1 MTIDNIMKVRNTKT
15 GKEITI
21 LDIATKEGTATYIED
36 GILHQENPSGEW
48 EIIDESAPVDWDAY
62 RREVAKAAMEGILAS
77 GDGWSSTLAEC
88 YKTAEKHSYP
98 IGIARFAIAC
108 ADELIRQL
116 KGE

>member
-1 MTIDNIMKVRNTKT
+1 MKARNIKT

-21 LDIATKEGTATYIED
+21 LDISPELGTVTYIED
-36 GILHQENPSGEW
+36 GILRQGHPPGEW
-48 EIIDESAPVDWDAY
+48 EIIDESAPVDWEAY

-77 GDGWSSTLAEC
+77 GDGWSSTLAEG
-88 YKTAEKHSYP
+88 YKTTEKHSYP

-116 KGE
+116 KEEE